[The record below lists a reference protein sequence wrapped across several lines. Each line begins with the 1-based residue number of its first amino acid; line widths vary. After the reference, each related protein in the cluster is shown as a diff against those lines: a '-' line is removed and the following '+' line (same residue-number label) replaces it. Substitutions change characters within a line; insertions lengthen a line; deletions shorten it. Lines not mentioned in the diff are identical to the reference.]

1 MRSSLTRQKD
11 RFQRFVT
18 RLQEEQEVKYS
29 YSWTTT
35 LLPLNGGSFTLSRY
49 LKKDEELAVLVD
61 LQSSLLTQEKVGTFS
76 VTVGRSELMISY
88 FVEDVTVCL
97 DIFRRRERGLLE
109 RVVRIA
115 LMRVKSIFW
124 KPVTWLSEERRS

>member
-1 MRSSLTRQKD
+1 
-11 RFQRFVT
+11 
-18 RLQEEQEVKYS
+18 
-29 YSWTTT
+29 
-35 LLPLNGGSFTLSRY
+35 
-49 LKKDEELAVLVD
+49 
-61 LQSSLLTQEKVGTFS
+61 
-76 VTVGRSELMISY
+76 MISY